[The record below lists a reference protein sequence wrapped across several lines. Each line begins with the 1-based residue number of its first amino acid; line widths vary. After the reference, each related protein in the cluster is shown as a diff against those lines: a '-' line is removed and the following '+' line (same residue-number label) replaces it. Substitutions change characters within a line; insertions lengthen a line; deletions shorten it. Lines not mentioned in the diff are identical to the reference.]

1 MAKIALVTGAS
12 SGIGAE
18 FCRALDSRGLDE
30 IWLVAR
36 RKDSLEKVALGLD
49 TRCRILVSDLSTQ
62 DGRDTVTA
70 TLSKESPEVI
80 FLINCAGLGRFGD
93 SFSMDPAETRSMIEV
108 NMTSVVEVT
117 SACIPHMPRGARI
130 ITLCSEAAYVAAYR
144 LSVYAASKAFVRS
157 YLESLRMEVEDK
169 GISVLE
175 VSPGW
180 VDTPFIQ
187 GVETT
192 CRAPKKVFGHTVSKE
207 DVVAKAMRD
216 SDNGRRRSVCGFA
229 TRASIALATHFPR
242 IAAGYW
248 RRLWR

>member
-1 MAKIALVTGAS
+1 MARIALVTGAS

-18 FCRALDSRGLDE
+18 FCSALDARGLDE
-30 IWLVAR
+30 IWMVAR
-36 RKDSLEKVALGLD
+36 RKDSLEKVASGLS
-49 TRCRILVSDLSTQ
+49 TPCRILPSDLSTPE
-62 DGRDTVTA
+62 GRKKVADA
-70 TLSKESPEVI
+70 LSEESPDVR

-93 SFSMDPAETRSMIEV
+93 SYSIDPGETRSMIEV
-108 NMTSVVEVT
+108 NISSVVEVT
-117 SACIPHMPRGARI
+117 SACIPYMSSGSRI

-144 LSVYAASKAFVRS
+144 LNVYAASKAFVKR
-157 YLESLRMEVEDK
+157 YLDALRMEVEDK

-192 CRAPKKVFGHTVSKE
+192 FKAPEKVFGHTVTKE
-207 DVVAKAMRD
+207 DVVAKAMKD
-216 SDNGRRRSVCGFA
+216 SDKGKKRSVCGFA
-229 TRASIALATHFPR
+229 TCASIAMATHFPG

>member
-1 MAKIALVTGAS
+1 M
-12 SGIGAE
+12 
-18 FCRALDSRGLDE
+18 
-30 IWLVAR
+30 
-36 RKDSLEKVALGLD
+36 
-49 TRCRILVSDLSTQ
+49 
-62 DGRDTVTA
+62 
-70 TLSKESPEVI
+70 
-80 FLINCAGLGRFGD
+80 
-93 SFSMDPAETRSMIEV
+93 
-108 NMTSVVEVT
+108 
-117 SACIPHMPRGARI
+117 
-130 ITLCSEAAYVAAYR
+130 
-144 LSVYAASKAFVRS
+144 
-157 YLESLRMEVEDK
+157 
-169 GISVLE
+169 LE